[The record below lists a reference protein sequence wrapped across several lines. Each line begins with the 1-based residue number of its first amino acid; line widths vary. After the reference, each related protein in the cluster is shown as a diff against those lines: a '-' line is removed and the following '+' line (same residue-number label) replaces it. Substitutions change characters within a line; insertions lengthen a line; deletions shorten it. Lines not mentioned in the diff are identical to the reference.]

1 LVKTYKSA
9 HLTDTVNLHASPNII
24 RIIKSK
30 RMRWE
35 GYVANMGEMKN
46 TYKIL
51 VRKPEEK
58 RPLRR
63 PSHRWENIRMGVRQT
78 DWKGIDWIH
87 LPQERDGWW
96 ALVNMVMNI
105 QLPQRQGVS

>member
-1 LVKTYKSA
+1 
-9 HLTDTVNLHASPNII
+9 
-24 RIIKSK
+24 
-30 RMRWE
+30 
-35 GYVANMGEMKN
+35 
-46 TYKIL
+46 
-51 VRKPEEK
+51 
-58 RPLRR
+58 
-63 PSHRWENIRMGVRQT
+63 MGVRQT